1 MLKLAAPPERFRAL
15 VERGDVLFHGS
26 QRGDLGSLEPIRL
39 STDTT
44 KFGNQHAVYATS
56 DPVWAIF
63 FAILRRGKF
72 STRNASLGFSG
83 GDLFPRWYYFS
94 ITRPDGGENFAPGS
108 LYVLPRETFVCQKP
122 LLGFIDTAQWVSHT
136 RVLMLERID
145 VTPAD
150 FPLLERVKLK

>member
-1 MLKLAAPPERFRAL
+1 M
-15 VERGDVLFHGS
+15 
-26 QRGDLGSLEPIRL
+26 LEPIRMSRD
-39 STDTT
+39 STT
-44 KFGNQHAVYATS
+44 FGDQQAVYATS
-56 DPVWAIF
+56 DPVWAIY

-72 STRNASLGFSG
+72 STRNASLGFAG
-83 GDLFPRWYYFS
+83 RDLFPRWYYFS

-136 RVLMLERID
+136 AVPMLERID